1 MVSKQCETA
10 ESNFLK
16 VGETGLPRDHEGN
29 EVGEEP

>member
-10 ESNFLK
+10 ESTFLK
-16 VGETGLPRDHEGN
+16 VGESGLPRDHKGN